1 VAGTAR
7 PDGTSIRW
15 AEEVGALRQSTK
27 GQLSVLDDAL
37 RVQARRR
44 RLRRGGLAVVTLLLV
59 VLVGLVLGPGRQPNA
74 GMART
79 GAVTG
84 YIQPCEGSWV
94 PLYTS
99 TGARLFSAAATV
111 EALRGREYLKPLG
124 GGSYRIVFPAVVAAR
139 ERVSQNQKFR
149 LGRLSPGR
157 YVILAHYAGGNA
169 ITWLDVSVIA
179 GRTADI
185 YLPNVCQ

>member
-1 VAGTAR
+1 
-7 PDGTSIRW
+7 
-15 AEEVGALRQSTK
+15 
-27 GQLSVLDDAL
+27 
-37 RVQARRR
+37 
-44 RLRRGGLAVVTLLLV
+44 
-59 VLVGLVLGPGRQPNA
+59 
-74 GMART
+74 M
-79 GAVTG
+79 
-84 YIQPCEGSWV
+84 
-94 PLYTS
+94 
-99 TGARLFSAAATV
+99 
-111 EALRGREYLKPLG
+111 
-124 GGSYRIVFPAVVAAR
+124 FPAVVAAR